1 MDIKQEY
8 KTVIYNWVKENFGES
23 EADDPSWS
31 IDELARELA
40 NHFRDLYW
48 KQELE
53 YLKEDVDYYAE
64 NNGYDRLTQKQRYQI
79 ADEIRNS
86 DWYCSI
92 NAEDM
97 EFYINQ
103 ELAIAKR
110 KEQSAKNAGHA
121 RLNKC

>member
-23 EADDPSWS
+23 EADEPSWS
-31 IDELARELA
+31 IDELAQELA

-86 DWYCSI
+86 EWYQSI

-97 EFYINQ
+97 EYYINQ
-103 ELAIAKR
+103 ELATAKT
-110 KEQSAKNAGHA
+110 KEKQHA
-121 RLNKC
+121 NHN

>member
-8 KTVIYNWVKENFGES
+8 KTIIYNWVKENFGES

-64 NNGYDRLTQKQRYQI
+64 NNGHNDLTEEQRYSI
-79 ADEIRNS
+79 ADRIRNS
-86 DWYCSI
+86 EWYCSV
-92 NAEDM
+92 ASDDM
-97 EFYINQ
+97 EYYINLEK
-103 ELAIAKR
+103 ELSKG
-110 KEQSAKNAGHA
+110 E
-121 RLNKC
+121 